1 MTRTIWA
8 LSVGLLLGCGPSRM
22 HAPTYAGEEPEPEVD
37 EAAEAPPPAPRRQ
50 HRAVAQPYLWRVGSG
65 ARPSYLFG
73 TMHVGVA
80 FDEAFPA
87 DGLEHI
93 DAARIV
99 FQEVDPE
106 AGTLAALAEN
116 ASLPIN
122 KILEDYITPR
132 AMYRLSNELLHVT
145 DVSRLPNLRPWV
157 SMIFLQQKRADAIR
171 SGGLAHSMDEEF
183 HRYVQQQGVHF
194 QPLETVEDQ
203 AVALGSVSD
212 EIMGHI
218 VRDMVLEPERLNR
231 ELDALIEAYLSG
243 DAAEVRM
250 LLHDN
255 GDAGVRAFH
264 AALFDGRS
272 ERWFEVIEPELEEG
286 GLFVAVGLGHIL
298 GPGGLLRRLRQA
310 GHAVE
315 RL

>member
-8 LSVGLLLGCGPSRM
+8 LSLGLLLGCGPSRM
-22 HAPTYAGEEPEPEVD
+22 TAPTYAGEEPEPEV
-37 EAAEAPPPAPRRQ
+37 ETVEAPPPVPRRQ
-50 HRAVAQPYLWRVGSG
+50 HRSVRQPYLWRVDSG
-65 ARPSYLFG
+65 ARPSYIFG

-87 DGLEHI
+87 NGLQLI
-93 DAARIV
+93 DEARIV

-106 AGTLAALAEN
+106 AGTLAALATN

-171 SGGLAHSMDEEF
+171 RGSAAHSMDGEL
-183 HRYVQQQGVHF
+183 HRYVQQQGLVF

-203 AVALGSVSD
+203 AEALGSVSD

-218 VRDMVLEPERLNR
+218 VRDMVLEPERLNT
-231 ELDALIEAYLSG
+231 ELNALIEAYLSG
-243 DAAEVRM
+243 DANHVSG

-264 AALFDGRS
+264 AALFDGRNG
-272 ERWFEVIEPELEEG
+272 RWLELLEPELEEG
-286 GLFVAVGLGHIL
+286 GLFIAVGLGHIL
-298 GPGGLLRRLRQA
+298 GDSGLLNRLREA

>member
-1 MTRTIWA
+1 MTRAIWA
-8 LSVGLLLGCGPSRM
+8 LSAALLVGCGPSRM
-22 HAPTYAGEEPEPEVD
+22 EAPTYSGEEPEPEPEVVV
-37 EAAEAPPPAPRRQ
+37 EAPPAPRRR
-50 HRAVAQPYLWRVGSG
+50 HRSVTQPYLWRIESG

-87 DGLEHI
+87 DGLEYI
-93 DAARIV
+93 DEARVV
-99 FQEVDPE
+99 FQEIDPE

-116 ASLPIN
+116 ASLPRN

-145 DVSRLPNLRPWV
+145 NVSRLPNLRPWV

-171 SGGLAHSMDEEF
+171 SGGSEHSMDQEL
-183 HRYVQQQGVHF
+183 HRYVQQQGIQF
-194 QPLETVEDQ
+194 RPLETVEDQ

-212 EIMGHI
+212 ELMGHI
-218 VRDMVLEPERLNR
+218 VRDMVLEPERLDG
-231 ELDALIEAYLSG
+231 ELHALIEAYLSG
-243 DAAEVRM
+243 ETGQVRV
-250 LLHDN
+250 LLHEN

-264 AALFDGRS
+264 AALFDGRNQQ
-272 ERWFEVIEPELEEG
+272 WFEVLEPELEEG
-286 GLFVAVGLGHIL
+286 GLFIAVGLGHVL
-298 GPGGLLRRLRQA
+298 GPNGLLHRLREA

>member
-1 MTRTIWA
+1 MTRATWA
-8 LSVGLLLGCGPSRM
+8 LSMAILLGCGPSRM
-22 HAPTYAGEEPEPEVD
+22 EAPTYSGEEPQPEPEETV
-37 EAAEAPPPAPRRQ
+37 EAPPAPRRQ
-50 HRAVAQPYLWRVGSG
+50 HRAVAQPYLWRIESG

-87 DGLEHI
+87 DALEYI
-93 DAARIV
+93 DTARIV
-99 FQEVDPE
+99 FQEIDPE

-145 DVSRLPNLRPWV
+145 NVSRLPNLRPWV
-157 SMIFLQQKRADAIR
+157 SMVFLQQKRADAIR
-171 SGGLAHSMDEEF
+171 RGGSERSMDQEL
-183 HRYVQQQGVHF
+183 HRYVQQQGIEF
-194 QPLETVEDQ
+194 RPLETVEDQ
-203 AVALGSVSD
+203 AAALGSVSD
-212 EIMGHI
+212 ELMGHI
-218 VRDMVLEPERLNR
+218 VRDMVLEPDRLNG
-231 ELDALIEAYLSG
+231 ELNALIEAYLSG
-243 DAAEVRM
+243 DADQVSM
-250 LLHDN
+250 LLHDS

-264 AALFDGRS
+264 AALFDGRNQQ
-272 ERWFEVIEPELEEG
+272 WLEVLEPELEEG
-286 GLFVAVGLGHIL
+286 GLFIAVGLGHVL
-298 GPGGLLRRLRQA
+298 GPRGLLRRLQQA